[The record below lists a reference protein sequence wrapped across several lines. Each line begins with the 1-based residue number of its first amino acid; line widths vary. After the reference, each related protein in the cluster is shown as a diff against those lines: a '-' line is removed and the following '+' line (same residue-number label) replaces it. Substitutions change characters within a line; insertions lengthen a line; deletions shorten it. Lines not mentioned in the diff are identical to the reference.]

1 MAGVADAR
9 FGTNTGAVAAT
20 IRSGRRVEPATT
32 RRFWAGLLRWWPA
45 AVLLATTLVYVAV
58 YILIAPATGR
68 SAGVLISL
76 PVIVSAW
83 FYGWPGS
90 ALAMAVFLPIN
101 MALAH
106 VMSPSLPLRD
116 AITVAD
122 APGIVVAWVVGIVIG
137 RWRDVERM
145 RGEASGARWAAE
157 ADSRAMN
164 RFLATMN
171 HELRT
176 PLNSILGFSQ
186 LLAHQG
192 ADTLSEKQLRQLRHI
207 HSSGLH
213 MLGLIS
219 DILDLSKIAGGQME
233 VEVTRLELGPLLEEA
248 VAKMRPLAEERS
260 LRLTLDTGA
269 ETWVQS
275 DRRRLFQ
282 VLLNLLSNAVK
293 FTPPG
298 GEIRVRAQL
307 DGERA
312 EVSVADTGIGIASE
326 DQARIFEEFVQVEPH
341 TDAATQG
348 TGLGLAMSRRL
359 LALMGGSIRV
369 TSTPGKGSVFEIAIP
384 VAHSWSLVV
393 VDPGGGLAERL
404 GQSNYTVHVGSGVRD
419 AAELASQH
427 RPAAVILGEAVMR
440 DDERWI
446 RDHLRRSQATAAIP
460 ILARAADR
468 AGLLREIAD
477 AIRVD

>member
-1 MAGVADAR
+1 
-9 FGTNTGAVAAT
+9 VAAT
-20 IRSGRRVEPATT
+20 TLGRKPPAART
-32 RRFWAGLLRWWPA
+32 LLGELARWWPA
-45 AVLLATTLVYVAV
+45 AALLATTFGYLAV
-58 YILIAPATGR
+58 YLLIAPATGR

-76 PVIVSAW
+76 PVIASAW

-116 AITVAD
+116 AISVAD
-122 APGIVVAWVVGIVIG
+122 APGIVVAWTVGIVVG

-145 RGEASGARWAAE
+145 RSVASSARVTAE
-157 ADSRAMN
+157 AESLAMN

-192 ADTLSEKQLRQLRHI
+192 AETLTEKQLRQLRHI
-207 HSSGLH
+207 QSSGLH

-233 VEVTRLELGPLLEEA
+233 VDVTRLELRPLLEES
-248 VAKMRPLAEERS
+248 VAKMRPLADDKS
-260 LRLTLDTGA
+260 LRLTLDAGPEA
-269 ETWVQS
+269 WVQS

-282 VLLNLLSNAVK
+282 VLLNLLSNAIK
-293 FTPPG
+293 FTAPG
-298 GEIRVRAQL
+298 GEISVTMNRV
-307 DGERA
+307 GEIA
-312 EVSVADTGIGIASE
+312 EVSVADTGIGIVPE
-326 DQARIFEEFVQVEPH
+326 DQERIFEEFVQVEPGSP
-341 TDAATQG
+341 DAGVRG

-359 LALMGGSIRV
+359 LILMGSSIRLI
-369 TSTPGKGSVFEIAIP
+369 STPGKGSVFTIAVP
-384 VAHSWSLVV
+384 VARSRSLVV
-393 VDPGGGLAERL
+393 VDPEGGLAERL
-404 GQSNYTVHVGSGVRD
+404 GQSPYTVFQGSGVRD
-419 AAELASQH
+419 AAQLASEH
-427 RPAAVILGEAVMR
+427 RPAAVILGEAVGR
-440 DDERWI
+440 EDERWI
-446 RDHLRRSQATAAIP
+446 RDSLRRSQATAAIP

-468 AGLLREIAD
+468 SSLLREIAD
-477 AIRVD
+477 AIRID

>member
-1 MAGVADAR
+1 M
-9 FGTNTGAVAAT
+9 AAT
-20 IRSGRRVEPATT
+20 TPGREPLAARS
-32 RRFWAGLLRWWPA
+32 LLAKLALWWPA
-45 AVLLATTLVYVAV
+45 AALLATTLAYVAV

-90 ALAMAVFLPIN
+90 ALAMAIFLPIN

-116 AITVAD
+116 AISVAD
-122 APGIVVAWVVGIVIG
+122 VPGIVVAWAVGIVVG

-145 RGEASGARWAAE
+145 RNLASSARVTAE
-157 ADSRAMN
+157 AESRAMN

-192 ADTLSEKQLRQLRHI
+192 ADSLTEKQLRQLRHI
-207 HSSGLH
+207 QSSGLH

-219 DILDLSKIAGGQME
+219 EILDLSKIAGGQME
-233 VEVTRLELGPLLEEA
+233 VDVTRLELGPLLEES
-248 VAKMRPLAEERS
+248 VAKMRPLADDKS
-260 LRLTLDTGA
+260 LRLTLDAGP
-269 ETWVQS
+269 EVWVQS

-282 VLLNLLSNAVK
+282 VLLNLLSNAIK
-293 FTPPG
+293 FTAPG
-298 GEIRVRAQL
+298 GEIRVTMQRV
-307 DGERA
+307 GEIA
-312 EVSVADTGIGIASE
+312 EVSVADTGIGIAPE
-326 DQARIFEEFVQVEPH
+326 DQERIFEEFVQVEPH
-341 TDAATQG
+341 TNASLQG

-359 LALMGGSIRV
+359 LALMGSSIRLS
-369 TSTPGKGSVFEIAIP
+369 STPEEGSVFTIAVP
-384 VAHSWSLVV
+384 VARSRSLVL
-393 VDPGGGLAERL
+393 VDPEGGLAARL
-404 GQSNYTVHVGSGVRD
+404 GQSSYTVFLGSGVHD
-419 AAELASQH
+419 AADLASEH
-427 RPAAVILGEAVMR
+427 RPAAVILGEAVGR
-440 DDERWI
+440 EDERWI
-446 RDHLRRSQATAAIP
+446 RDFLRRSQATATIP

-468 AGLLREIAD
+468 SSLLREIAD
-477 AIRVD
+477 AIRID

>member
-1 MAGVADAR
+1 M
-9 FGTNTGAVAAT
+9 AAT
-20 IRSGRRVEPATT
+20 TLGRKPPAART
-32 RRFWAGLLRWWPA
+32 RLGELARWWPA
-45 AVLLATTLVYVAV
+45 VALLATTFGYLAV
-58 YILIAPATGR
+58 YLLIAPATGR

-116 AITVAD
+116 AISVAD
-122 APGIVVAWVVGIVIG
+122 APGIVVAWTVGIVVG

-145 RGEASGARWAAE
+145 RSVASSARVTAE
-157 ADSRAMN
+157 AESLAMN

-176 PLNSILGFSQ
+176 PLTSILGFSQ

-192 ADTLSEKQLRQLRHI
+192 AETLTEKQLRQLRHI
-207 HSSGLH
+207 QSSGLH

-233 VEVTRLELGPLLEEA
+233 VDVARLELRPLLEES
-248 VAKMRPLAEERS
+248 VAKMRPLADDKS
-260 LRLTLDTGA
+260 LRLTLDTGPEA
-269 ETWVQS
+269 WVQS

-282 VLLNLLSNAVK
+282 VLLNLLSNAIK
-293 FTPPG
+293 FTAPG
-298 GEIRVRAQL
+298 GEVSVTMHQV
-307 DGERA
+307 GEIA
-312 EVSVADTGIGIASE
+312 EVSVADTGIGIAPE
-326 DQARIFEEFVQVEPH
+326 NQERIFEEFVQVEPH
-341 TDAATQG
+341 TDAGVQG

-359 LALMGGSIRV
+359 LILMGSSIRLI
-369 TSTPGKGSVFEIAIP
+369 STPGKGSVFTIAVP
-384 VAHSWSLVV
+384 LARSRSLVV
-393 VDPGGGLAERL
+393 VDPEGGLAERL
-404 GQSNYTVHVGSGVRD
+404 GQSPYTVFLGSGVRD
-419 AAELASQH
+419 AAQLASEH
-427 RPAAVILGEAVMR
+427 RPAAVILGEAVGR
-440 DDERWI
+440 EDERWI
-446 RDHLRRSQATAAIP
+446 RDTLRRSQSTAAIP

-468 AGLLREIAD
+468 SSLLREIAD
-477 AIRVD
+477 AIRTD